1 MKNRNSHTVGAFLK
15 LNIKI
20 VERGK
25 IDTHNTQIHH
35 RSLFW
40 LYIDTSIKCGGGKRQ
55 HVQLATVLLYPT
67 CIPSVF
73 NSHLLSVMNKKKT
86 LDCRHVNIKSVRYM
100 CKWAVVV
107 VVVFI
112 IIVVGFTTTC
122 TISAYDH

>member
-40 LYIDTSIKCGGGKRQ
+40 LYTDTSMKCGGATLVLWAKTSPARKEATCKTSDSFMVS
-55 HVQLATVLLYPT
+55 HVYSQCL
-67 CIPSVF
+67 
-73 NSHLLSVMNKKKT
+73 
-86 LDCRHVNIKSVRYM
+86 
-100 CKWAVVV
+100 
-107 VVVFI
+107 
-112 IIVVGFTTTC
+112 
-122 TISAYDH
+122 